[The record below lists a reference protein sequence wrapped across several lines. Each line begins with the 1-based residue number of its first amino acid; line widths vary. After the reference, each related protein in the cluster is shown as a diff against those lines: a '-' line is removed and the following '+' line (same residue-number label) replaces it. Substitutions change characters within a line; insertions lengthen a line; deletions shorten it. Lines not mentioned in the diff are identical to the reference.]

1 MAAQVPR
8 QLHSSCD
15 VQARL
20 TVCCCLLVV
29 HRPGYMYA
37 LHFVK
42 RYTGRDIATALLAKL
57 VPAALD
63 YGKR

>member
-1 MAAQVPR
+1 MDAQVPR
-8 QLHSSCD
+8 ELPGLAGIVLMFCSL
-15 VQARL
+15 VF
-20 TVCCCLLVV
+20 LVV
-29 HRPGYMYA
+29 RRPGYMYA

>member
-1 MAAQVPR
+1 
-8 QLHSSCD
+8 
-15 VQARL
+15 
-20 TVCCCLLVV
+20 LLAV
-29 HRPGYMYA
+29 RWPGYMYA

-42 RYTGRDIATALLAKL
+42 RYTGRDIATAVLAKL